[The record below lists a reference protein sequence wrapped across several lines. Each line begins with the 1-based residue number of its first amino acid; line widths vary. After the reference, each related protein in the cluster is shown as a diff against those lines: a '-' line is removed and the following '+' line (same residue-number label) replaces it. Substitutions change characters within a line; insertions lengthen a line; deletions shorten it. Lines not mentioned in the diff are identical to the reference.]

1 MTIDY
6 QNIDIYQG
14 EHRVLANV
22 CFQVEEGEMVY
33 LVGPVGS
40 GKSSLLKTL
49 YGEVKCQGERAR
61 ILDYDLLRLRTSQH
75 PSLRRQLGIVFQD
88 FRLLPDRT
96 VCQNLDFV
104 LRATDW
110 KKKARRQERIEEVLG
125 IVKLQTHIDKHIWEL
140 SGGEQQRVSIARALL
155 NNPKVILADEPTG
168 NLDTEN
174 GELILATLDEIRRQ
188 QGTSILISTH
198 NLQWPQFFPGTI
210 YQCGNGQLI
219 RQTPSAQLPAP
230 EEDAPE
236 EAPALQ
242 EQPTEEELPNL
253 QGETE

>member
-14 EHRVLANV
+14 EHRVLGDV
-22 CFQVEEGEMVY
+22 CFQVEAGEMVY

-49 YGEVKCQGERAR
+49 YGEVKCQGERAQ
-61 ILDYDLLRLRTSQH
+61 ILGYDLLHLRTSQH
-75 PSLRRQLGIVFQD
+75 PMLSRELGIVFQD

-96 VCQNLDFV
+96 VRQNLDFV

-125 IVKLQTHIDKHIWEL
+125 IVKLQPHIDKHIWEL

-188 QGTSILISTH
+188 QNTSIIISTH
-198 NLQWPQFFPGTI
+198 NLQWPQYFPGI
-210 YQCGNGQLI
+210 VYQCGNGLLT
-219 RQTPSAQLPAP
+219 RQDPAAQLPAP
-230 EEDAPE
+230 DER
-236 EAPALQ
+236 
-242 EQPTEEELPNL
+242 PTESGMHTSDAL
-253 QGETE
+253 